1 LVKNLVELHG
11 GQVIMTSQM
20 DKDTCVEII
29 LPMRS
34 ELVEAGK
41 NRETDE
47 SGKAEDEEMNAGKA
61 EDDGVDVMSV

>member
-1 LVKNLVELHG
+1 
-11 GQVIMTSQM
+11 MTSQM
-20 DKDTCVEII
+20 DKDTCVETI
-29 LPMRS
+29 LPIRS
-34 ELVEAGK
+34 ELVEAGE

>member
-1 LVKNLVELHG
+1 
-11 GQVIMTSQM
+11 MTSQM

-29 LPMRS
+29 LPVRS
-34 ELVEAGK
+34 ELVEAGE

>member
-1 LVKNLVELHG
+1 
-11 GQVIMTSQM
+11 MTSQM

-34 ELVEAGK
+34 ELVEAGE

-47 SGKAEDEEMNAGKA
+47 SGKAEDEEMNASKA

>member
-1 LVKNLVELHG
+1 M
-11 GQVIMTSQM
+11 ITASQM

-29 LPMRS
+29 LPVRS
-34 ELVEAGK
+34 ELVEAGE

-61 EDDGVDVMSV
+61 EDDGVDVMSVGQV